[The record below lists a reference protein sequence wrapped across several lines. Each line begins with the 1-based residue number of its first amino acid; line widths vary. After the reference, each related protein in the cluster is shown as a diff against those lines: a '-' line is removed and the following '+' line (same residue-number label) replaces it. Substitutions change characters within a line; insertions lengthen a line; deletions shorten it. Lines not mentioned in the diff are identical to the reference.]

1 MIKVVTERIEDLQNR
16 LMSKAKKNVKK
27 RNRIKK
33 AAGICQAVANVLPVL
48 GPVGTAVGGAISTVL
63 SSGIVQ
69 GLAGQYGVDYS
80 DAIKTVGNKACDEDF
95 LNSMGTALT
104 DAKNSASDL
113 DFKGLGSAFNSIYQ
127 TAKPLIESVQNVS
140 KLLSKS
146 STPSNE
152 VEAEYNRLIAASAEW
167 RYLKGQIDSLNLK
180 KEELLNHLNQVFSG
194 MTNTMSELSNDVL
207 ALDALRRDVF
217 TGNSKRDLNAM
228 LYMEKMEQRAKNRL
242 LKYHYYLRKAY
253 EYRLLKPYEGDF
265 NLVGMFERFES
276 LGMALDGV
284 INETAY
290 TSLGSIFRDVVSEMA
305 EKIVTEYSTNNP
317 EQSSSITLVISKDQL
332 KAINAEE
339 GITLNFHDMGIFA
352 SDEENVRIVN
362 LEIEHLETHVEGN
375 VGASGH
381 MDLNITH
388 SGISTFR
395 KDGNLY
401 WFDHRSR
408 NVTSPHT
415 WGIRYDAVTNK
426 TTNIQPSAASTS
438 LIRSLINTDDVMLF
452 SRPSAWSDVAL
463 TKKVH
468 SSGGANVVIDSLVI
482 KLDYDFTRRL
492 NDIRNIDI
500 TVNEGLLP
508 YIACSVEDIS
518 GRSNGNGRLYR
529 SYTKSSQPVTFT
541 AVDKY
546 ESFWFKNW
554 TDRAGNI
561 VSNETAMTVDR
572 LTDQFYTANYEYHGP
587 ILSVPD
593 TIYVG
598 NEGSSFTV
606 NVRNIGIGDEE
617 MDWYVTDS
625 LSSFVHIDGPTE
637 GIDDGTFTF
646 TFEPNPTGEKRVDF
660 IEIIAPESY
669 VMSKTI
675 CIVQRDEV
683 IEATDIMKLDNAIYI
698 EKKRGCAGQ
707 VVDLPVKL
715 KNQLTANGCSFR
727 LTLPEGFTLK
737 KDGDGDVV
745 YTLSSRA
752 RKMSLTFKDWNNGTY
767 DFALTPSTSTASISD
782 TDGTFITLK
791 MVVPETAAE
800 GDYKVELTKNL
811 IQSNVDGVTK
821 DFSLAN
827 VITVFTVSDYVLGDV
842 NGDGSVTPSDAIMI
856 LYHYFQVAQ
865 NGFNELAADIN
876 GDGAVTPADAI
887 EALYLYFG
895 SGSNNARMRR
905 ENEQEPQ

>member
-1 MIKVVTERIEDLQNR
+1 
-16 LMSKAKKNVKK
+16 
-27 RNRIKK
+27 
-33 AAGICQAVANVLPVL
+33 
-48 GPVGTAVGGAISTVL
+48 
-63 SSGIVQ
+63 
-69 GLAGQYGVDYS
+69 
-80 DAIKTVGNKACDEDF
+80 
-95 LNSMGTALT
+95 
-104 DAKNSASDL
+104 
-113 DFKGLGSAFNSIYQ
+113 
-127 TAKPLIESVQNVS
+127 
-140 KLLSKS
+140 
-146 STPSNE
+146 
-152 VEAEYNRLIAASAEW
+152 
-167 RYLKGQIDSLNLK
+167 
-180 KEELLNHLNQVFSG
+180 
-194 MTNTMSELSNDVL
+194 
-207 ALDALRRDVF
+207 
-217 TGNSKRDLNAM
+217 
-228 LYMEKMEQRAKNRL
+228 
-242 LKYHYYLRKAY
+242 
-253 EYRLLKPYEGDF
+253 
-265 NLVGMFERFES
+265 
-276 LGMALDGV
+276 
-284 INETAY
+284 
-290 TSLGSIFRDVVSEMA
+290 
-305 EKIVTEYSTNNP
+305 
-317 EQSSSITLVISKDQL
+317 
-332 KAINAEE
+332 
-339 GITLNFHDMGIFA
+339 
-352 SDEENVRIVN
+352 
-362 LEIEHLETHVEGN
+362 
-375 VGASGH
+375 
-381 MDLNITH
+381 
-388 SGISTFR
+388 
-395 KDGNLY
+395 
-401 WFDHRSR
+401 
-408 NVTSPHT
+408 
-415 WGIRYDAVTNK
+415 
-426 TTNIQPSAASTS
+426 
-438 LIRSLINTDDVMLF
+438 MLF

-554 TDRAGNI
+554 TDRASNI
-561 VSNETAMTVDR
+561 VSNETALTVDR

-660 IEIIAPESY
+660 IEIIAPESS
-669 VMSKTI
+669 VMSKMI
-675 CIVQRDEV
+675 YIVQRDEV
-683 IEATDIMKLDNAIYI
+683 IEATDIKKLDNAIYI

-767 DFALTPSTSTASISD
+767 DFALTPSTSTATISD
-782 TDGTFITLK
+782 TEGTFITLK